1 MAHVEGPDGSPS
13 VRTDAFRVGI
23 DQKGARRCSILMSS
37 HSWSP
42 ATAEE
47 KEACDVALALRR
59 KANTLGLCQSHAIAL
74 EQEECEALMADE
86 AVECLSRPRRMTMET
101 L

>member
-1 MAHVEGPDGSPS
+1 MAHVEEPDGSPS

-37 HSWSP
+37 YSWSP
-42 ATAEE
+42 ATVEE
-47 KEACDVALALRR
+47 KAAYDVALIATAKVQYSRAL
-59 KANTLGLCQSHAIAL
+59 LGHAIAL

-86 AVECLSRPRRMTMET
+86 ALECLSRPRRMTVET